1 MNTIEMSD
9 VIQYIETIENTHI
22 KTLLENM
29 RFEYEQYTF
38 IGTPE
43 ECSNYKKYCKMS
55 VFDVLEMMK
64 MSNKAL
70 LDEIE
75 CLKKYYEREPVKR
88 KKRAIKKGK
97 EDND

>member
-9 VIQYIETIENTHI
+9 VIQYIETIDDTHI

-29 RFEYEQYTF
+29 RFEYSQYSS

-43 ECSNYKKYCKMS
+43 ECDSYKKYCKMS
-55 VFDVLEMMK
+55 VFEVLEVMR

-75 CLKKYYEREPVKR
+75 CLKQYYEKKLVEQNHRKR
-88 KKRAIKKGK
+88 RSKKPT
-97 EDND
+97 N